1 MSMDDSRWQEFP
13 VLRQLFEQWRAARG
27 RKPAGSFEKPFR
39 RSWEDLLEDA
49 ALVSAEARC
58 EAERDIRILAAAGL
72 VELKTVRYRPYEIDR
87 ISIPIDAE
95 ARLRAMYADE
105 LPVDDEAPFDPT
117 SVEWQTELAF
127 LRHVRVGVRRDD
139 LLRINSFL
147 AVRAADMEP
156 VPIKER
162 SFEIFGD
169 EKRLDAL
176 RGTVLFDDGRL
187 TLADLCCF
195 AVAEPLGW
203 QRGSEMAES
212 AIVIENA
219 CTWDSYCRWNAK
231 HGFFAAVIYGGG
243 NRFLDS
249 FSRLEGIFNEIGGA
263 RRVLYFGDIDPQGL
277 RIPQIA
283 SRRAQ
288 RQGLPPIEP
297 DFWSYARL
305 LELGV
310 QTTVLIAEPE
320 NFDLA
325 YLGWLG
331 ASAETARSILER
343 GLRIP
348 QELLGWNYLSRQ
360 TRRA

>member
-1 MSMDDSRWQEFP
+1 MSMDNPRWREFP

-27 RKPAGSFEKPFR
+27 RKPVGSFEKPFR

-49 ALVSAEARC
+49 ALVSAEARR
-58 EAERDIRILAAAGL
+58 EADRDIRILAGAGL
-72 VELKTVRYRPYEIDR
+72 VELKTVRYRPYEIER
-87 ISIPIDAE
+87 VSIPIQAE
-95 ARLRAMYADE
+95 ARLRAMYSDE
-105 LPVDDEAPFDPT
+105 FPAEDEIPFDPT
-117 SVEWQTELAF
+117 SIEWQPQLTF
-127 LRHVRVGVRRDD
+127 LRHVRVGVMRDD
-139 LLRINSFL
+139 LLKLNSFL
-147 AVRAADMEP
+147 ATKPVNKAL

-162 SFEIFGD
+162 SLEIFGD

-176 RGTVLFDDGRL
+176 RGTVLFDDARL
-187 TLADLCCF
+187 TLEDLRCF

-203 QRGSEMAES
+203 QRGSGMGEPM
-212 AIVIENA
+212 IVIENA
-219 CTWDSYCRWNAK
+219 CTWDSYCRWNTK
-231 HGFFAAVIYGGG
+231 HGFFSAVIYGGG

-249 FSRLEGIFNEIGGA
+249 FSRLDGIFREIGGP
-263 RRVLYFGDIDPQGL
+263 RRVLYFGDLDPQGL

-310 QTTVLIAEPE
+310 DRGVPIAEPE
-320 NFDLA
+320 NLDAEYF
-325 YLGWLG
+325 GWLG
-331 ASAETARSILER
+331 ESAQIARSILDR

-348 QELLGWNYLSRQ
+348 QELLGWDYLSRQ
-360 TRRA
+360 TRSA